1 VAEDETLAGVRRL
14 ADGSASPDERRRAVR
29 ALVRLAAREAGQS
42 TDGGARSGT
51 EIAARD
57 YDAATS
63 AVLARVQAA
72 GREID
77 REREEAESLAAELL
91 ALPEGQQTLVAVNHR
106 RYQTWSVAERVR
118 EESFRVGRESPV
130 RAVHLAR
137 LALLLAE
144 RVDPAPA
151 SERLRHDLEAAAWG
165 QLGNA
170 LRLRGELP
178 EAEASFARARERV
191 EQGSGDPLVEAGLLS
206 LCAALRNDQS
216 RFREAEVLAR
226 RAYALF
232 GKVGDRHQQ
241 GRALFTLANALG
253 CDGRLDEALVALGRA
268 RSLLDAER
276 DPRMA
281 WGAVHNAVIYLVE
294 AERFDE
300 AKRLLA
306 TDVEEADR
314 VGLSPLD
321 RLRLLWV
328 EGRISLGLGDIAAAE
343 PILRQAAEG
352 LVERGYGLEGATAAL
367 DLAVCFVEQR
377 RWAEVRELAARLYPV
392 FAAQEVESEAL
403 VALTVLRDAALA
415 GTAEV
420 AVVREV
426 LAFLHRLDRDPTAR
440 FRPAGPSA

>member
-1 VAEDETLAGVRRL
+1 MADDETLAGVRRL
-14 ADGSASPDERRRAVR
+14 ADGTASPGERRRTVR
-29 ALVRLAAREAGQS
+29 ELVRLAASGEKQLAG
-42 TDGGARSGT
+42 GGVRPGT
-51 EIAARD
+51 ETADRD

-77 REREEAESLAAELL
+77 REREEAESLVVELL

-106 RYQTWSVAERVR
+106 RYQTWSVADRVR
-118 EESFRVGRESPV
+118 EESFRVGMESPV

-137 LALLLAE
+137 LAVLLAE

-151 SERLRHDLEAAAWG
+151 SERLRCDLEVAAWA

-178 EAEASFARARERV
+178 EAEAAFGRARERI
-191 EQGSGDPLVEAGLLS
+191 EHGTGDPLVEAGMLALH
-206 LCAALRNDQS
+206 AALRNEQS
-216 RFREAEVLAR
+216 RYRDAESLAR
-226 RAYALF
+226 RAYVLY

-253 CDGRLDEALVALGRA
+253 CDARLDEALAALERA
-268 RSLLDAER
+268 RCLVNAER

-281 WGAVHNAVIYLVE
+281 WGAVHNAVTYLVE

-300 AKRLLA
+300 AERLFA
-306 TDVEEADR
+306 TDVEVADR

-321 RLRLLWV
+321 RLRMIWV
-328 EGRISLGLGDIAAAE
+328 EGRISLGLGRLAIAE
-343 PILRQAAEG
+343 PMLRAAVEG
-352 LVERGYGLEGATAAL
+352 LVERGFGFEAATAGLE
-367 DLAVCFVEQR
+367 LAVCLAEQR

-392 FAAQEVESEAL
+392 FTSQEVEPEAL
-403 VALTVLRDAALA
+403 AALTVFRDAALA
-415 GTAEV
+415 ETVEV
-420 AVVREV
+420 ALVREV
-426 LAFLHRLDRDPTAR
+426 LGFLHRLDRDPTAR
-440 FRPAGPSA
+440 FRPAGPPA